1 MPSEATQYPH
11 YDWLI
16 GNHCDELTPWIP
28 LIAARFVVAMGTGL
42 LAVVH
47 NMFASSHLDQ
57 VTTQDTFQFLAAF
70 MILMARCVFMRVYV
84 RVYEAWFWALSC

>member
-47 NMFASSHLDQ
+47 NMFLP
-57 VTTQDTFQFLAAF
+57 TQIKLQHK
-70 MILMARCVFMRVYV
+70 ILFNSLL
-84 RVYEAWFWALSC
+84 LS

>member
-28 LIAARFVVAMGTGL
+28 LIAARCVVTIGTAL
-42 LAVVH
+42 LTIVAK
-47 NMFASSHLDQ
+47 MFLLLP
-57 VTTQDTFQFLAAF
+57 TQIKLQHK
-70 MILMARCVFMRVYV
+70 ILLNSVL
-84 RVYEAWFWALSC
+84 LS